1 MKTTP
6 IIDIENP
13 PHAAPVTWEQLEAL
27 GITKEDI
34 EAGEKRGESTHVGPW
49 DIMKSYKAI
58 VIAQDFDDYYGFT
71 KSTRLRVWTPRT
83 MMNIRPCG
91 YDIEGWVSLGGKK
104 VSCFSSSIMFET
116 PDGRLVDCAA
126 IFVRL

>member
-1 MKTTP
+1 MKTP
-6 IIDIENP
+6 IIDIESP
-13 PHAAPVTWEQLEAL
+13 PHAVPVTWEQLEAL

-34 EAGEKRGESTHVGPW
+34 EAGEKRGESTYVGPW

-58 VIAQDFDDYYGFT
+58 VEHLEWGDSRGT
-71 KSTRLRVWTPRT
+71 LERKRLRVWPPRT
-83 MMNIRPCG
+83 MANIRPCG

-126 IFVRL
+126 IFVRI

>member
-1 MKTTP
+1 MRTTP

-13 PHAAPVTWEQLEAL
+13 PHAVPVTWEQLEAL

-49 DIMKSYKAI
+49 QVIKSYKAI
-58 VIAQDFDDYYGFT
+58 VIAKDFDDSRGYT
-71 KSTRLRVWTPRT
+71 VSKRLRVWTPRT
-83 MMNIRPCG
+83 MTNIHSELTC
-91 YDIEGWVSLGGKK
+91 IAGWVSLGGKK